1 MNPEDKPIANP
12 MIVFREEFDDWAILF
27 DPDSGF
33 CHGLSPTGVF
43 VWKHLDGR
51 HTPEKIVE
59 KLKEV
64 CPDVPDTAREDIEAF
79 LQDLAQRGMAG
90 HEVRE

>member
-1 MNPEDKPIANP
+1 MEASSPLIANP
-12 MIVFREEFDDWAILF
+12 LIVLREEFDWAILF
-27 DPDSGF
+27 DPDTGS

-43 VWKHLDGR
+43 VWKHLDGW

-64 CPDVPDTAREDIEAF
+64 CLDVPDTAREDIESF
-79 LQDLAQRGMAG
+79 LKDLAQRGMAG